1 VRDFPGP
8 GGAVQVSLDG
18 GTQPSWSDDGARLY
32 YRNGNAVLE
41 ATFADGRSLAV
52 QSRGVLVGA
61 DADVPDLVD
70 VEAAAVGSRV
80 VALRDA
86 VAADGSGRT
95 TGGRS
100 CGSDCK
106 YSARSEAQ

>member
-1 VRDFPGP
+1 M
-8 GGAVQVSLDG
+8 
-18 GTQPSWSDDGARLY
+18 
-32 YRNGNAVLE
+32 LE

-86 VAADGSGRT
+86 GRGPT
-95 TGGRS
+95 VVVVHDWWAELRQRLQVQRT
-100 CGSDCK
+100 
-106 YSARSEAQ
+106 Q